1 MPRIRPIRPEDAS
14 PGTRSRMDRDVE
26 QYGHVLPGTGIS
38 GHAPTIQ
45 EGARALDAG
54 IGAAGRISPQLRRLM
69 NLRAA
74 SIVGCPF

>member
-1 MPRIRPIRPEDAS
+1 ME
-14 PGTRSRMDRDVE
+14 RDVAR
-26 QYGHVLPGTGIS
+26 QGYVSQGLGIQ
-38 GHAPTIQ
+38 GYAPTIW

-54 IGAAGRISPQLRRLM
+54 ITQAGRIPPQLRRLM

>member
-1 MPRIRPIRPEDAS
+1 LPRLKPIS
-14 PGTRSRMDRDVE
+14 PDLAAPSTRSRMDRDLE
-26 QYGHVLPGTGIS
+26 QYGHILPGTGIS
-38 GHAPTIQ
+38 GHAPTIH

-54 IGAAGRISPQLRRLM
+54 ITAAGRVAPQLRRLM